1 MEKNI
6 MAFLILLFLVEVGLF
21 SCNETTHHGNG
32 GADVSLE
39 ENGRTSLQETTSESR
54 VKIEGDSL
62 KKRFYEPYYPIQKDT
77 SPYHKFE
84 DLVLE
89 KDNLTGYYLVKNVGG
104 YGLKGEAYYER
115 YPGILNRQ
123 IHQGNDPV
131 ELIFYN
137 EDRTEVVKRINFD
150 DLNPYVGKYQNLIQ
164 AEIYF
169 EYYEVPVGDEREYYR
184 NVKADSFYTFYF
196 SGWTRLNGYTPITYH
211 LIPVKDFK
219 VLSGWET
226 TTVIIDR
233 QGDIIAEYQE
243 DNCITPMMLSDDGR
257 LLAYAYGNNIQNAYD
272 QAPMG
277 EYRVVDLQ
285 TGEKVLICT
294 PEEGFRTSNLW
305 RCNPDGSIN
314 IGYGDNDYKH
324 EYIISD
330 ILDLN
335 NRKRFYR
342 KFLRTELIEAKEKYN
357 YQSSIELLDHYFYNE
372 TTF

>member
-1 MEKNI
+1 
-6 MAFLILLFLVEVGLF
+6 MAFLVLLFLVEVGLF

-54 VKIEGDSL
+54 VKMESDSL

-77 SPYHKFE
+77 SPYHKFG
-84 DLVLE
+84 DLVLK
-89 KDNLTGYYLVKNVGG
+89 KDKLTGYYRVKNVGG
-104 YGLKGEAYYER
+104 YGYEGMAYYER

-123 IHQGNDPV
+123 IHQGNHPV

-137 EDRTEVVKRINFD
+137 EDRTKVVKRID
-150 DLNPYVGKYQNLIQ
+150 YEQINPYVKKYKNI
-164 AEIYF
+164 IHGYPSP
-169 EYYEVPVGDEREYYR
+169 EYYESPFENEKEYYR
-184 NVKADSFYTFYF
+184 NVEPDSFLTFH
-196 SGWTRLNGYTPITYH
+196 SDGMTRFNGYTPITYY
-211 LIPVKDFK
+211 LVPVK
-219 VLSGWET
+219 VNTILGWET

-243 DNCITPMMLSDDGR
+243 DNYTRPIVLSDDGR
-257 LLAYAYGNNIQNAYD
+257 LMVYVYGNFVENPYD

-285 TGEKVLICT
+285 TGKKVLICA
-294 PEEGFRTSNLW
+294 PEEGYKITHFYST
-305 RCNPDGSIN
+305 NPDGTISL
-314 IGYGDNDYKH
+314 GYVDKKFEY

-342 KFLRTELIEAKEKYN
+342 KFLKTELIEAKEKYN
-357 YQSSIELLDHYFYNE
+357 YQSAIELLDHYFYNE